1 MAQEKFIRTRDSN
14 PGRLASP
21 KKQEFQLLKCF
32 GVISRS
38 DWSIFCFEAEFR
50 LQHGHH
56 DMTFF
61 VSCFS
66 DRLTLVTDF
75 FSKRIVIECDTSM
88 STTTTT
94 MTTTRTTTKMTATRK
109 CRFSDKKK
117 LFCRFLVFISWVLL
131 LTSAENGQNKEN
143 VSSLSGTMDRVIASN
158 LSNLGSNLFE
168 DGKDL

>member
-94 MTTTRTTTKMTATRK
+94 MTTTMTTTTTKMTATRK
-109 CRFSDKKK
+109 CRFSDKKNFFVDFSFSSRGC
-117 LFCRFLVFISWVLL
+117 FCSLRRKTDKTKKMFHLLVARW
-131 LTSAENGQNKEN
+131 TEW
-143 VSSLSGTMDRVIASN
+143 
-158 LSNLGSNLFE
+158 
-168 DGKDL
+168 